1 MKKNSTLKIE
11 NARIGFRNFAGAA
24 STYNKAGDRNFVIF
38 LEHDLA
44 KELEADGWNIKWPKI
59 DPDKDIKRDPHL
71 PVSLKFNVVPPKVV
85 LINGN
90 TQTRMTEDT
99 VSALDYAEI
108 ENVDIIINPY
118 HWEVNGKTGVK
129 AYVKTMYV
137 TLVVDEFYDKYN
149 KEDDD
154 VENQLPWN

>member
-1 MKKNSTLKIE
+1 
-11 NARIGFRNFAGAA
+11 
-24 STYNKAGDRNFVIF
+24 
-38 LEHDLA
+38 
-44 KELEADGWNIKWPKI
+44 
-59 DPDKDIKRDPHL
+59 
-71 PVSLKFNVVPPKVV
+71 
-85 LINGN
+85 
-90 TQTRMTEDT
+90 MTEDT
-99 VSALDYAEI
+99 VSVLDYAEI
-108 ENVDIIINPY
+108 DNVDIIINPY

>member
-1 MKKNSTLKIE
+1 
-11 NARIGFRNFAGAA
+11 
-24 STYNKAGDRNFVIF
+24 
-38 LEHDLA
+38 
-44 KELEADGWNIKWPKI
+44 
-59 DPDKDIKRDPHL
+59 
-71 PVSLKFNVVPPKVV
+71 
-85 LINGN
+85 
-90 TQTRMTEDT
+90 MTEDT